1 MLSSTDHPFVYDPN
15 LLEACAQSSLASTL
29 SSSSS
34 SLGWLDQIRAGDLLE
49 DNPDATS
56 QHSCV
61 QLFHQHAAHYGRTVL
76 VVEKDPFQQ
85 QARRRRLSARD
96 EQEQREQQQEQR
108 FVTFVESVRF
118 VYQHNRDNTVRH
130 QVTLNQFSDR
140 PVEDSLPLARPEQEP
155 FPFGWTTEGEFTE
168 MEHANLVTRLDHEH
182 AIVQAATANAEGA
195 GLWGIGKGSIK
206 TLHPPTHHHHSH
218 HHAHDSSASSGQPP
232 WHSSSSGFRAYEFEP
247 SNALRVSD
255 RDTPEE
261 FHVPEVPDPHLDGVI
276 VSVKR
281 HHPNVDPKG
290 QHDHDA
296 ESNDEDEDEDTTTEV
311 NDDATSPKDGMST
324 SRRHRR
330 KKNDDDDDDDD
341 DASHAA
347 DPNQDFS
354 THLNWATSDNPD
366 GVPIVHLPFDQVRRL
381 YCFFFVVSKGVC
393 DKMGNMASEH

>member
-1 MLSSTDHPFVYDPN
+1 MDPSPRPRAVTIPNPCWYYCRSHSILHPTSVRCVDDAPLWLDVGALVVAERVVFVDNLSSRAKWITDQRKYPQNQGTWPDDCPPN
-15 LLEACAQSSLASTL
+15 QPAACS
-29 SSSSS
+29 
-34 SLGWLDQIRAGDLLE
+34 G
-49 DNPDATS
+49 
-56 QHSCV
+56 
-61 QLFHQHAAHYGRTVL
+61 Y
-76 VVEKDPFQQ
+76 
-85 QARRRRLSARD
+85 
-96 EQEQREQQQEQR
+96 
-108 FVTFVESVRF
+108 
-118 VYQHNRDNTVRH
+118 
-130 QVTLNQFSDR
+130 
-140 PVEDSLPLARPEQEP
+140 LARPEQEP

-195 GLWGIGKGSIK
+195 GLWDIGKGSIK

-296 ESNDEDEDEDTTTEV
+296 APNDEDEDEDTTTEV

-324 SRRHRR
+324 SRRHRQ

-341 DASHAA
+341 DCAA
-347 DPNQDFS
+347 
-354 THLNWATSDNPD
+354 AK
-366 GVPIVHLPFDQVRRL
+366 V
-381 YCFFFVVSKGVC
+381 
-393 DKMGNMASEH
+393 